1 MLMHIRKQQVAIV
14 NIKGKIL
21 EFPTKKRLMS
31 PLAQINTLEFRL
43 GELEAE
49 NALCLRDR
57 DFINKCL
64 SENEAEMM
72 GIVKELAILRRI
84 NAQSK
89 TMEYS

>member
-1 MLMHIRKQQVAIV
+1 M

-21 EFPTKKRLMS
+21 EFPTKKRLIS

-49 NALCLRDR
+49 NALCLRDKE
-57 DFINKCL
+57 FINKCL

-72 GIVKELAILRRI
+72 GIIKELAILRRI
-84 NAQSK
+84 DV
-89 TMEYS
+89 

>member
-1 MLMHIRKQQVAIV
+1 M

-21 EFPTKKRLMS
+21 EFPTKRRLMS

-84 NAQSK
+84 NA
-89 TMEYS
+89 

>member
-1 MLMHIRKQQVAIV
+1 MRTQKQQVAIV

-49 NALCLRDR
+49 NALCLRDKE
-57 DFINKCL
+57 FINKCL

>member
-1 MLMHIRKQQVAIV
+1 V

-49 NALCLRDR
+49 NALCLRDKE
-57 DFINKCL
+57 FINKCL

-84 NAQSK
+84 NA
-89 TMEYS
+89 

>member
-1 MLMHIRKQQVAIV
+1 M

-49 NALCLRDR
+49 NALCLRDKE
-57 DFINKCL
+57 FINKCL

-84 NAQSK
+84 NV
-89 TMEYS
+89 